1 MFGLKIAFSRCGQ
14 TKPEHSSKIHQMARP
29 LSTPSPSQMQARKK
43 RRGIIEK
50 RRRDRINSSLSEL
63 RHLVPSAFEKQ
74 GSSKLEKA
82 EVLQMTVDHLKM
94 LHATG
99 GTGFLDAR
107 ALAVDFRSIGFR
119 ECLTE
124 VIRYLG
130 VLEGPS
136 SRADPVRIRLLS
148 HLNSYAAEME
158 PSPVPTSPLA
168 VPVWPW
174 CFFHS
179 CPGLPALSNQLAI
192 LGRVP
197 SPVVPSAGPLAYPVP
212 ALRTTP
218 VRRAPSCV
226 LPTRRSLLPGRGAS
240 STHRAHPLE
249 RPAAPLHVAPGSKAS
264 KGSHLLPPLRS
275 CSPTAPGAIGSPATA
290 AVPVSSP
297 SSAAPAGRPSG
308 AVPCRSW
315 APEIT
320 EIGAF

>member
-1 MFGLKIAFSRCGQ
+1 MKRPREQGGSDGESDGLIDLGSEGDL
-14 TKPEHSSKIHQMARP
+14 SQMARP

-124 VIRYLG
+124 VI
-130 VLEGPS
+130 
-136 SRADPVRIRLLS
+136 
-148 HLNSYAAEME
+148 SYAAEME